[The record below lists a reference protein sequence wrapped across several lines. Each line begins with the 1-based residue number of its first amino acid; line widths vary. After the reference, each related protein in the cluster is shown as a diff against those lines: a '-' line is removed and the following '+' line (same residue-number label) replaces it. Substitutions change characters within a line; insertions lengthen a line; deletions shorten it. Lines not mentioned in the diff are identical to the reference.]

1 VKHEP
6 LVSARFDSVLA
17 TAMDITERKRPEYPT
32 REVFERHLN
41 RQRCCTVEEATYGE

>member
-17 TAMDITERKRPEYPT
+17 PAMDITERKRTECPA
-32 REVFERHLN
+32 REVFKRHLN
-41 RQRCCTVEEATYGE
+41 RRR

>member
-17 TAMDITERKRPEYPT
+17 TAMDITEGSARNTRRARCSSVSWIDSVAARERRRPTE
-32 REVFERHLN
+32 N
-41 RQRCCTVEEATYGE
+41 